1 MARKTIKI
9 NPERGKRLNQWLK
22 HIEMTQLVLAD
33 KTGYSQQLI
42 SGIITGKK
50 NLTFDAAKLISEKT
64 QGKEIVGGV
73 EKVRPEW
80 LMCLDDYMTHQEMFH
95 SKETIIDN
103 AIHAVD
109 ILISEILEK
118 HGYCKDTLNEDATF
132 TLVKGDK
139 TIRIPYSD
147 FRSLRKE
154 IKHYSEYVT
163 EIFIT
168 EILDNT
174 LPLQ

>member
-1 MARKTIKI
+1 MSRKPVKI
-9 NPERGKRLNQWLK
+9 NPKSGERLNQWLK
-22 HIEMTQLVLAD
+22 HIKMTQLALAE

-80 LMCLDDYMTHQEMFH
+80 LMCLDDYMTHQEMIH

-109 ILISEILEK
+109 TLINEVLEK
-118 HGYCKDTLNEDATF
+118 RGYSKETLNEDATF
-132 TLVKGDK
+132 TFSKGDE
-139 TIRIPYSD
+139 TTRVPYSE
-147 FRSLRKE
+147 LRTLRTE

-163 EIFIT
+163 EKFIRN
-168 EILDNT
+168 ILEKF
-174 LPLQ
+174 